1 MSLQEDLYQYYLAD
15 KHVRGMRIRLDSAT
29 RRLSVQQGQLKEL
42 EAEREKLQE
51 TVKQRQAEIANI
63 ENEAASIDAKIA
75 KLRDQ
80 MNTVKTNKE
89 YSAIL
94 VEVSTLKA
102 EKAKREEGELEVM
115 GGVEELEARLK
126 DLDAKI
132 TDRNNLISATEKELA
147 EAKSEVGDEL
157 TKLEQQRNEA
167 GSNLPDDIIAKF
179 ERLAEAYD
187 GEAMAEIEEQD
198 RKRLEYNCGGCFMQ
212 VPVDRVNA
220 LLLGKEEVVICPSC
234 SRILYV
240 ADQLKTSI
248 ASK

>member
-29 RRLSVQQGQLKEL
+29 HRLSVQQGQLQEL
-42 EAEREKLQE
+42 QAEREQLKE
-51 TVKQRQAEIANI
+51 TIKKRQAEIANI
-63 ENEAASIDAKIA
+63 ENEAASIDEKIA

-80 MNTVKTNKE
+80 MNSVKTNKE

-115 GGVEELEARLK
+115 GGVEELEAKLK
-126 DLDAKI
+126 DVDAKI
-132 TDRNNLISATEKELA
+132 ADRNNLISATEKELA
-147 EAKSEVGDEL
+147 EAQSEVGDEL
-157 TKLEQQRNEA
+157 TKLEQQRDEA
-167 GSNLPDDIIAKF
+167 GANLPDDIIAKF